1 MPDTT
6 PSLHRKPT
14 APDAAGFIQRVTP
27 QNAGWQYVG
36 FEAAQLKSGAKLAVA
51 SDNSTELCVVILSG
65 IVSFDCGGQQTGGE
79 QFLQVGQR
87 MSVFDGTAPYA
98 LYVPPGLALD
108 IFADTD
114 AEIALCRAFVTE
126 RASGKQYPLR
136 LIKPEDCTRE
146 TRGQGTNTRLVCN
159 ILLGNLPAERL
170 LITEV
175 ITPPGHW
182 SSYPPH
188 KHDADM
194 LPVESALE
202 ETYYH
207 KLNPQQGFAFQRVYT
222 DDRSLDETICVEHNS
237 LVLVP
242 RGYHP
247 VGAPHGYE
255 LYYLNVM
262 AGPTRQWVFKN
273 DPQHEWIIKK

>member
-1 MPDTT
+1 MSDATT
-6 PSLHRKPT
+6 SLHRKPST
-14 APDAAGFIQRVTP
+14 PDAEGFIQRVTP
-27 QNAGWQYVG
+27 QSAGWQYVG
-36 FEAAQLKSGAKLAVA
+36 FEAALLKAGATLQADSGA
-51 SDNSTELCVVILSG
+51 DTELCLVILSG
-65 IVSFDCGGQQTGGE
+65 IVSLNCDGQH
-79 QFLQVGQR
+79 FPQVGKR

-98 LYVPPGLALD
+98 LYVPAGQEVQ
-108 IFADTD
+108 ISADTD
-114 AEIALCRAFVTE
+114 AEIAFCRAP
-126 RASGKQYPLR
+126 ASANQYPLR

>member
-1 MPDTT
+1 MSDATT
-6 PSLHRKPT
+6 SLHRKPGT
-14 APDAAGFIQRVTP
+14 PDAAGFIQRVTP
-27 QNAGWQYVG
+27 QSAGWQYVG
-36 FEAAQLKSGAKLAVA
+36 FEAAQLKAGTNLAVD
-51 SDNSTELCVVILSG
+51 SDSTTELCLVILSG
-65 IVSFDCGGQQTGGE
+65 IVCLKCDGQHFQ
-79 QFLQVGQR
+79 QVGKR

-98 LYVPPGLALD
+98 LYVPPGLALE

-114 AEIALCRAFVTE
+114 AEIAFCRAPVTE
-126 RASGKQYPLR
+126 QASGNQYPLR

>member
-1 MPDTT
+1 MSDATT
-6 PSLHRKPT
+6 SLHRKPGT
-14 APDAAGFIQRVTP
+14 PDAAGFIQRVTP
-27 QNAGWQYVG
+27 QSAGWQYVG
-36 FEAAQLKSGAKLAVA
+36 FEAALLKNGAELQVNSGA
-51 SDNSTELCVVILSG
+51 DTELCVVILSG
-65 IVSFDCGGQQTGGE
+65 IVSLQCDGQH
-79 QFLQVGQR
+79 FPQVGKR

-98 LYVPPGLALD
+98 LYVPAGLQVQ
-108 IFADTD
+108 ISADTD
-114 AEIALCRAFVTE
+114 AEIAFCRAPVTE
-126 RASGKQYPLR
+126 QASGNQYPLR

>member
-1 MPDTT
+1 MSETT
-6 PSLHRKPT
+6 TSLHRKPGT
-14 APDAAGFIQRVTP
+14 PDAAGFIQRVTP
-27 QNAGWQYVG
+27 QSAGWQYVG
-36 FEAAQLKSGAKLAVA
+36 FEAAQLKAGANLAVD
-51 SDNSTELCVVILSG
+51 SDGTTELCVVILSG
-65 IVSFDCGGQQTGGE
+65 IVSLKCDGQQ
-79 QFLQVGQR
+79 FPQVGQR

-98 LYVPPGLALD
+98 LYVPPGLALE

-114 AEIALCRAFVTE
+114 AEIAFCRAFVAE
-126 RASGKQYPLR
+126 QASGQQYPLR

-222 DDRSLDETICVEHNS
+222 DDRSLDESICVEHNS

>member
-1 MPDTT
+1 MSDAT
-6 PSLHRKPT
+6 SALHRKPT

-27 QNAGWQYVG
+27 QSAGWQYVG
-36 FEAAQLKSGAKLAVA
+36 FEAALLKNGAELQVNSGA
-51 SDNSTELCVVILSG
+51 DTELCVVILSG
-65 IVSFDCGGQQTGGE
+65 IVSLQCDGQH
-79 QFLQVGQR
+79 FPQVGKR

-98 LYVPPGLALD
+98 LYVPAGLQVQ
-108 IFADTD
+108 ISADTD
-114 AEIALCRAFVTE
+114 AEIAFCRAPVTE
-126 RASGKQYPLR
+126 QASGNQYPLR

-207 KLNPQQGFAFQRVYT
+207 KLKPQQGFAFQRVYT

>member
-1 MPDTT
+1 MSKPIATS
-6 PSLHRKPT
+6 SLHRKPT
-14 APDAAGFIQRVTP
+14 APDAHGFIQQLTP
-27 QNAGWQYVG
+27 LAAGWQYVG
-36 FEAAQLKSGAKLAVA
+36 FEAAILPAGATLAVE
-51 SDNSTELCVVILSG
+51 SGDSSELCLVILSG
-65 IVSFDCGGQQTGGE
+65 ILSLCCDGQQ
-79 QFLQVGQR
+79 FSQVGKR
-87 MSVFDGTAPYA
+87 MSVFDGSAPYA
-98 LYVPPGLALD
+98 LYVPPGLTVQVT
-108 IFADTD
+108 ADTD
-114 AEIALCRAFVTE
+114 AEIALCRSPAGGANGSE
-126 RASGKQYPLR
+126 SRYPLR
-136 LIKPEDCTRE
+136 LITPEDCSRE

-188 KHDADM
+188 KHDSDA

-202 ETYYH
+202 ETYFH

>member
-36 FEAAQLKSGAKLAVA
+36 FEAALLKAGATLQADSGA
-51 SDNSTELCVVILSG
+51 DTELCLVILSG
-65 IVSFDCGGQQTGGE
+65 IVSLTCDGQQ
-79 QFLQVGQR
+79 FVQVGQR

-98 LYVPPGLALD
+98 LYVPPGLAVD
-108 IFADTD
+108 IKADTD
-114 AEIALCRAFVTE
+114 AEIALCRAP
-126 RASGKQYPLR
+126 ASGKQYPLR